1 MKQTSRREFL
11 YTTGRCA
18 ILGLG
23 VAPALNTL
31 LSGCS
36 TVSSGIGVLGEI
48 QSKAQ
53 SAYKVGKSIARSLE
67 DITPEQE
74 YYIGRT
80 VAAMILG
87 KYKTYNNKKANHYIN
102 VMGQTL
108 ARASDLPETFS
119 GYHFLIQNSAEI
131 NAFAAPSGFI
141 FLTRGILRCCEH
153 EDAVAAIL
161 AHEIGHVQHRH
172 GLKSIEKSR
181 ITSAVTTLGM
191 EGAKQYSS
199 GMISTLTSVF
209 EDSITDI
216 TSTMINNGYSRSF
229 EQEAD
234 KAAVTILKRV
244 GYNPNGLVAMLKT
257 MKTKLKP
264 GAKDFAKTHPSP
276 ESRIEDVQKL
286 IGEYA
291 KVTVPKARQARFKRA
306 LRKI

>member
-1 MKQTSRREFL
+1 MKKRSRREFL
-11 YTTGRCA
+11 YAAGRCT

-23 VAPALNTL
+23 VAPALNAL

-36 TVSSGIGVLGEI
+36 TVSSGIGVLSEI
-48 QSKAQ
+48 QSKGM
-53 SAYKVGKSIARSLE
+53 SAYKVGKSVARSFE

-119 GYHFLIQNSAEI
+119 GYHFLIQDSDEI
-131 NAFAAPSGFI
+131 NALAAPSGFI
-141 FLTRGILRCCEH
+141 FVTRGMLRCCEH
-153 EDAVAAIL
+153 EDAVAAVL

-172 GLKSIEKSR
+172 GLQSINKSR
-181 ITSAVTTLGM
+181 ITSAVTTIGM
-191 EGAKQYSS
+191 EGTKQY
-199 GMISTLTSVF
+199 GTGIISTLTQAF

-216 TSTMINNGYSRSF
+216 TATVINNGYSRTF
-229 EQEAD
+229 EREAD

-244 GYNPNGLVAMLKT
+244 GYDPNGLVAMLKT
-257 MKTKLKP
+257 MKIKLKP
-264 GAKDFAKTHPSP
+264 GAPDFAKTHPSP

-286 IGEYA
+286 IGEYV
-291 KVTVPKARQARFKRA
+291 KVTTPKARKARFKRA
-306 LRKI
+306 LHKI

>member
-1 MKQTSRREFL
+1 MKQTNRREFL
-11 YTTGRCA
+11 YAAGRCA

-23 VAPALNTL
+23 VAPALNVL

-36 TVSSGIGVLGEI
+36 TIGSSIGALDDI
-48 QSKAQ
+48 QSKVL
-53 SAYKVGKSIARSLE
+53 SAYKIGKSVARSFE

-87 KYKTYNNKKANHYIN
+87 KYKTYKNKRANHYIN
-102 VMGQTL
+102 VMGQAL

-119 GYHFLIQNSAEI
+119 GYHFLIQDSAEI
-131 NAFAAPSGFI
+131 NALAAPSGFI
-141 FLTRGILRCCEH
+141 FVTRGILRCCEH

-172 GLKSIEKSR
+172 GLQSIKKSR
-181 ITSAVTTLGM
+181 ITSAVTTLAM
-191 EGAKQYSS
+191 EGAKQYGPEMLSS
-199 GMISTLTSVF
+199 LAQTF

-216 TSTMINNGYSRSF
+216 TATMINNGYSRTF

-244 GYNPNGLVAMLKT
+244 GYSPNGLVAMLKT
-257 MKTKLKP
+257 MKAQLKP
-264 GAKDFAKTHPSP
+264 DAQDFAKTHPSP
-276 ESRIEDVQKL
+276 ESRIEGVQKI
-286 IGEYA
+286 IGKYV
-291 KVTVPKARQARFKRA
+291 KVNTPKARQARFKRA
-306 LRKI
+306 LHKI